1 MAIAEKGWSTL
12 LEAEAYYT
20 DERLET
26 TVWDAIV
33 AIGALTANDI
43 KNKAL
48 NMAYNRIYY
57 HPDYS
62 VPEAG
67 TETAAQKVKLIKIQ
81 CEMANYLTVHL
92 ADEDRRKGLQSQAVI
107 DAGIVKEKYD
117 RDKLDEVPIPPFV
130 EAMLEDEGFTT
141 EKAFGM
147 VDIDRKEDESV
158 DEKVDD
164 F

>member
-1 MAIAEKGWSTL
+1 MAVSEKGWATL
-12 LEAEAYYT
+12 IEAELYFT

-26 TVWDAIV
+26 TVWDAII

-57 HPDYS
+57 DPRYA
-62 VPEAG
+62 VPAAG
-67 TETAAQKVKLIKIQ
+67 AETATQKVILIKVQ
-81 CEMANYLTVHL
+81 CEMANYLIVHL
-92 ADEDRRKGLQSQAVI
+92 ASEDRRMGLRGQGVIKAGTVKEDYKDNSIELPVPAFI
-107 DAGIVKEKYD
+107 DALLAD
-117 RDKLDEVPIPPFV
+117 
-130 EAMLEDEGFTT
+130 AGFTT

-147 VDIDRKEDESV
+147 VDLDRDEDESV

>member
-1 MAIAEKGWSTL
+1 MAVSELGWSTL
-12 LEAEAYYT
+12 AEAESYFT

-33 AIGALTANDI
+33 AIGVLTANDI

-57 HPDYS
+57 DPRYA
-62 VPEAG
+62 VPVAG
-67 TETAAQKVKLIKIQ
+67 AETATQKVILIKVQ
-81 CEMANYLTVHL
+81 CEMANYLAVHL
-92 ADEDRRKGLQSQAVI
+92 ADEDRRMGLESQHVT

-117 RDKLDEVPIPPFV
+117 KDKLGELPVPPIV
-130 EAMLEDEGFTT
+130 DALLEAEGFVT
-141 EKAFGM
+141 ERAFGM
-147 VDIDRKEDESV
+147 VDIARDEEKSV
-158 DEKVDD
+158 DEKVDK

>member
-1 MAIAEKGWSTL
+1 MAVSEKGWSTL
-12 LEAEAYYT
+12 AEATTYFT

-33 AIGALTANDI
+33 AIGVLTVNDI

-57 HPDYS
+57 DPRYA
-62 VPEAG
+62 VPVAG
-67 TETAAQKVKLIKIQ
+67 AETATQKIILIKVQ
-81 CEMANYLTVHL
+81 CEMANYLLVHL
-92 ADEDRRKGLQSQAVI
+92 ADEDRRMGLRGQGVI
-107 DAGIVKEKYD
+107 KAGIVKEDYKD
-117 RDKLDEVPIPPFV
+117 DSIELPVPAFIDALLD
-130 EAMLEDEGFTT
+130 AEGFTT

-147 VDIDRKEDESV
+147 VDLARDEDKSV
-158 DEKVDD
+158 DEKVDE

>member
-1 MAIAEKGWSTL
+1 MAVSELGWSTL
-12 LEAEAYYT
+12 AEATTYFT

-57 HPDYS
+57 DPRYA
-62 VPEAG
+62 VPAAG
-67 TETAAQKVKLIKIQ
+67 AETATQKVMLIKVQ
-81 CEMANYLTVHL
+81 CEMANYLVVHL
-92 ADEDRRKGLQSQAVI
+92 ADEDRRMGLEAQHVT

-117 RDKLDEVPIPPFV
+117 KDKLNELPVPPIV
-130 EAMLEDEGFTT
+130 NALLEAEGFVT

-147 VDIDRKEDESV
+147 VDVDRDEEKSV

>member
-1 MAIAEKGWSTL
+1 MAVSELGWSTL
-12 LEAEAYYT
+12 AEAELYFT
-20 DERLET
+20 NERLET
-26 TVWDAIV
+26 TVWDALASDDV
-33 AIGALTANDI
+33 
-43 KNKAL
+43 KNKVL

-57 HPDYS
+57 CPNYS
-62 VPEAG
+62 VPAAG
-67 TETAAQKVKLIKIQ
+67 SETATQKVILIKVQ

-92 ADEDRRKGLQSQAVI
+92 ADEDRRMGLEAQHVT

-117 RDKLDEVPIPPFV
+117 KDKLSELPIPPFV
-130 EAMLEDEGFTT
+130 EALLEAEGFTT

-147 VDIDRKEDESV
+147 VDIARDEDKSV